1 MRGIESFGY
10 SKSDSREI
18 EKSLDDA
25 KADLKKLESRRETLR
40 GNKDH
45 LANELEDTNDAISEN
60 EKLLITCQR
69 RDDKYHEYLKAAA
82 KDAENRVALLKA
94 LSDIEAV
101 SNSIKDNKEKYI
113 CYQKVK

>member
-45 LANELEDTNDAISEN
+45 LQTN
-60 EKLLITCQR
+60 
-69 RDDKYHEYLKAAA
+69 LK
-82 KDAENRVALLKA
+82 
-94 LSDIEAV
+94 I
-101 SNSIKDNKEKYI
+101 
-113 CYQKVK
+113 QTMQ